1 MDQVC
6 NTCYRIKLTTQLCV
20 GIVTLGDILEI
31 LPFDDPVV
39 VLELDGESVW
49 EALEAAL
56 GTWPAQEG

>member
-6 NTCYRIKLTTQLCV
+6 RPHHLIQLATQHNL
-20 GIVTLGDILEI
+20 GIITLGDILEI

-39 VLELDGESVW
+39 VLELDGEAIW
-49 EALEAAL
+49 DALEAAL

>member
-6 NTCYRIKLTTQLCV
+6 KFYRLIELTTQLCL

-39 VLELDGESVW
+39 VLELDGESIW